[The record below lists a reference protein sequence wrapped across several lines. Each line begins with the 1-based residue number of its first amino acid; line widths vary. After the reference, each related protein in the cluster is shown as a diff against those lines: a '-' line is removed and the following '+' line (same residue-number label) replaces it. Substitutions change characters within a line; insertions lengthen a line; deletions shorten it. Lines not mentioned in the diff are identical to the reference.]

1 MMEESS
7 VIEMVENKN
16 AGSGEARLKVIGVGG
31 AGGNAVNFMI
41 ESEDCAGVEFI
52 VANTDAQA
60 LANSFADDK
69 IQLGNKITRG
79 LGAGSD
85 PEIGRRAAEED
96 IENLKEHIKG
106 TEILFLAAGLGGGT
120 GSGAMPV
127 IARSAREM
135 GILTVAVVTK
145 PFEFEGKRRA
155 RHAEDAVRSLEEAA
169 DTMIVVPNEK
179 LLEVSDPNISVID
192 AFALSNSILK
202 HAVKGISDIIQ
213 KPGLINVDFADVR
226 SVMHEMGRAIMGTG
240 KCAGEDRAKKA
251 AMQAIQSPL
260 LENINIDGASG
271 ILLNITGNTSI
282 ALHEINSAASVIY
295 DLAGENAN
303 IILGSVIDP
312 SLNDEIMVTVIATG
326 LSGHREKMVSPENAS
341 LTPAQVAQDKNVPN
355 LIPESTVHELSV
367 LQKTQTPVLEPND
380 QFDTHNLETLETPA
394 CMRREKTIW
403 EENAIL
409 PEKEQRVE

>member
-1 MMEESS
+1 M
-7 VIEMVENKN
+7 IEMVENKN

-282 ALHEINSAASVIY
+282 ALH
-295 DLAGENAN
+295 
-303 IILGSVIDP
+303 
-312 SLNDEIMVTVIATG
+312 
-326 LSGHREKMVSPENAS
+326 
-341 LTPAQVAQDKNVPN
+341 
-355 LIPESTVHELSV
+355 
-367 LQKTQTPVLEPND
+367 
-380 QFDTHNLETLETPA
+380 
-394 CMRREKTIW
+394 
-403 EENAIL
+403 
-409 PEKEQRVE
+409 